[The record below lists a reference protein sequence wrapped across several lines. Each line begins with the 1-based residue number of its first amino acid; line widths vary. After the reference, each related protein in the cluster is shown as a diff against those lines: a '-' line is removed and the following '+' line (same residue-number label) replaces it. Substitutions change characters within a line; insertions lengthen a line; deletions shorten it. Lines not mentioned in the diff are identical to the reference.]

1 MSGEQTR
8 YLSGE
13 NRYGKYCVPPSSEHR
28 KAVAAILAGKVYE
41 RRTIRFMMAHCGT
54 GDIVHA
60 GTYFG
65 DFLPALSS
73 ALHPQALIWA
83 FEPNSENFICAAK
96 TIAMNG
102 LQNVRLQNAGLGAG
116 PERMLLHIRD
126 ADGKLRGGSSQLVRV
141 RQPNAV
147 HEEVS
152 IVAADNAIPGDRT
165 ISILQLDVEGFE
177 QEALTGALGLI
188 QRCLPIIILENLPRD
203 EEWFEQNILALG
215 YTFRGKVHANSIFA
229 PAETPL
235 ELPGH

>member
-1 MSGEQTR
+1 MNGER
-8 YLSGE
+8 SKYLWGE
-13 NRYGKYCVPPSSEHR
+13 NRYGKYCVPRSSEHR

-41 RRTIRFMMAHCGT
+41 RRTIRFMMAHCGA

-83 FEPNSENFICAAK
+83 FEPNSENFTCATK
-96 TIAMNG
+96 TIALNR
-102 LQNVRLQNAGLGAG
+102 LENVRLENSGLGAR

-141 RQPNAV
+141 CEPNAA

-152 IVAADNAIPGDRT
+152 IVRADDVVPSDRK

-177 QEALTGALGLI
+177 QEALTGALGI
-188 QRCLPIIILENLPRD
+188 IRRCLPVMILENLPRD
-203 EEWFEQNILALG
+203 KEWFQRNILALG
-215 YTFRGKVHANSIFA
+215 YGFRGKVHANSIFA

>member
-1 MSGEQTR
+1 MNGDATR

-73 ALHPQALIWA
+73 ALHRQALVWA
-83 FEPNSENFICAAK
+83 FEPNSENFTCAAR
-96 TIAMNG
+96 TIELNG
-102 LQNVRLQNAGLGAG
+102 LQNVRLQNAGLGAE

-126 ADGKLRGGSSQLVRV
+126 ADGRLRGGSSQLVRI
-141 RQPNAV
+141 REPDAV

-152 IVAADNAIPGDRT
+152 IVRADDVIPADRR

-177 QEALTGALGLI
+177 QEALEGALCTI
-188 QRCLPIIILENLPRD
+188 RRCLPAMILENLPRD
-203 EEWFEQNILALG
+203 EEWFRQNILALG
-215 YTFRGKVHANSIFA
+215 YVFRGKVHANSIFA
-229 PAETPL
+229 PVEMPL
-235 ELPGH
+235 EVPDH